1 MGGRLRNKE
10 IAERFG
16 RNLRKARRR
25 AGFSQEELGRLTS
38 LHRTHIGYM
47 EMGKRLPRA
56 DNLIKLASALAVTVD
71 ELLQRAVIAARG
83 LPEPL
88 TDLVVLASVEQPPL
102 TLEIEHRPLTP
113 RQPIHQRGMYS
124 ASAPRPSI
132 CIGRR

>member
-1 MGGRLRNKE
+1 MDGRLRDRE

-56 DNLIKLASALAVTVD
+56 DNLIKLASALAVAVD
-71 ELLQRAVIAARG
+71 ELLRGIEWIVTTPTRPGSFAVDSR
-83 LPEPL
+83 
-88 TDLVVLASVEQPPL
+88 D
-102 TLEIEHRPLTP
+102 
-113 RQPIHQRGMYS
+113 
-124 ASAPRPSI
+124 
-132 CIGRR
+132 

>member
-1 MGGRLRNKE
+1 MDSRLRDRE

-56 DNLIKLASALAVTVD
+56 DNLLKLASALAIAVD
-71 ELLQRAVIAARG
+71 ELLRGIEWIVTTPTRPGSFAV
-83 LPEPL
+83 
-88 TDLVVLASVEQPPL
+88 D
-102 TLEIEHRPLTP
+102 P
-113 RQPIHQRGMYS
+113 RS
-124 ASAPRPSI
+124 
-132 CIGRR
+132 

>member
-1 MGGRLRNKE
+1 MDGRLRDRE

-56 DNLIKLASALAVTVD
+56 DNLIRLSSALAVAVD
-71 ELLQRAVIAARG
+71 ELLRGIEWIVTTPTRPGSFAV
-83 LPEPL
+83 
-88 TDLVVLASVEQPPL
+88 D
-102 TLEIEHRPLTP
+102 P
-113 RQPIHQRGMYS
+113 R
-124 ASAPRPSI
+124 
-132 CIGRR
+132 C

>member
-1 MGGRLRNKE
+1 MDGRLRDRE

-56 DNLIKLASALAVTVD
+56 DNLIKLSSALAVAVD
-71 ELLQRAVIAARG
+71 ELLRGIEWIVTTPTRPGSFAV
-83 LPEPL
+83 
-88 TDLVVLASVEQPPL
+88 D
-102 TLEIEHRPLTP
+102 P
-113 RQPIHQRGMYS
+113 RS
-124 ASAPRPSI
+124 
-132 CIGRR
+132 

>member
-1 MGGRLRNKE
+1 MDGRPRDTE

-56 DNLIKLASALAVTVD
+56 DNLIKLASALAVAVE
-71 ELLQRAVIAARG
+71 ELLRGIEWIVTTPTRPGSFAVDPRG
-83 LPEPL
+83 
-88 TDLVVLASVEQPPL
+88 
-102 TLEIEHRPLTP
+102 
-113 RQPIHQRGMYS
+113 
-124 ASAPRPSI
+124 
-132 CIGRR
+132 

>member
-1 MGGRLRNKE
+1 MDGRLRDRE

-56 DNLIKLASALAVTVD
+56 DNLIKLASALAVAVD
-71 ELLQRAVIAARG
+71 ELLRGIEWIVTTPTRPGSFAVDPRG
-83 LPEPL
+83 
-88 TDLVVLASVEQPPL
+88 
-102 TLEIEHRPLTP
+102 
-113 RQPIHQRGMYS
+113 
-124 ASAPRPSI
+124 
-132 CIGRR
+132 

>member
-1 MGGRLRNKE
+1 MDGRLRDRE

-56 DNLIKLASALAVTVD
+56 DNLIKLASALAIAVD
-71 ELLQRAVIAARG
+71 ELLRGIEWIVTTPTRPGSFAVDPRG
-83 LPEPL
+83 
-88 TDLVVLASVEQPPL
+88 
-102 TLEIEHRPLTP
+102 
-113 RQPIHQRGMYS
+113 
-124 ASAPRPSI
+124 
-132 CIGRR
+132 

>member
-1 MGGRLRNKE
+1 MDGRLRDRE

-56 DNLIKLASALAVTVD
+56 DNLIKLASALAIAVD
-71 ELLQRAVIAARG
+71 ELLRGIEWIVTTPTRPGSFAV
-83 LPEPL
+83 
-88 TDLVVLASVEQPPL
+88 D
-102 TLEIEHRPLTP
+102 P
-113 RQPIHQRGMYS
+113 RS
-124 ASAPRPSI
+124 
-132 CIGRR
+132 